1 MIDLLIK
8 NGKKTSLAEDLSKKY
23 DEILID
29 EYQDTNNLQ
38 NVIFN
43 AISNNNSNLFI
54 VGDVK
59 QSIYRFRSAAPYIF
73 NNDKNNA
80 FLDKFPKLITLSKNF
95 RSRKEVLDFCN
106 YVFVHKYEITL

>member
-1 MIDLLIK
+1 M
-8 NGKKTSLAEDLSKKY
+8 SLKF

-43 AISNNNSNLFI
+43 AISKDNSNLFI

-59 QSIYRFRSAAPYIF
+59 QSIYRFRQAKPEI
-73 NNDKNNA
+73 
-80 FLDKFPKLITLSKNF
+80 FLD
-95 RSRKEVLDFCN
+95 
-106 YVFVHKYEITL
+106 